1 MKKIHLFVIL
11 IVGIAI
17 FVIAST
23 AGDASVYVT
32 FTEASSLQQTGSDQ
46 SVHVVGQLTR
56 DEKGIITG
64 IDHSDKLSFSFT
76 MQDQSMEVRTVLYNE
91 PMPPDFE
98 RSEQVVVI
106 GKMKGDVFL
115 AEKILL
121 KCPSKYQEN
130 EVNV

>member
-1 MKKIHLFVIL
+1 MKKFHLFIIL
-11 IVGIAI
+11 VVGIAI

-23 AGDASVYVT
+23 AGDASVYVS
-32 FTEASSLQQTGSDQ
+32 FEEALQMQQKGQDE

-56 DEKGIITG
+56 NENGEITG
-64 IDHSDKLSFSFT
+64 LDHSDKLSFSFQ
-76 MQDQSMEVRTVLYNE
+76 MVDQQQTVKTVIYNE

-106 GKMKGDVFL
+106 GKMKGEVFL

-121 KCPSKYQEN
+121 KCPSKYEEK
-130 EVNV
+130 EVQA

>member
-1 MKKIHLFVIL
+1 MKKFHLFIIL
-11 IVGIAI
+11 VVGVAI

-23 AGDASVYVT
+23 AGDASVYVS
-32 FTEASSLQQTGSDQ
+32 FNEANTMQAQGENE

-56 DEKGIITG
+56 NDQGTIVGINQ
-64 IDHSDKLSFSFT
+64 SDKLSFSFQ
-76 MQDQSMEVRTVLYNE
+76 MVDQQNNVRTVVYNE

-106 GKMKGDVFL
+106 GKMKGEVFL

-121 KCPSKYQEN
+121 KCPSKYEEKEIQA
-130 EVNV
+130 

>member
-1 MKKIHLFVIL
+1 MKKVHLFVIL

-32 FTEASSLQQTGSDQ
+32 FEEALSLQQNGQDQ
-46 SVHVVGQLTR
+46 SVHVVGTLTR
-56 DEKGIITG
+56 DAQGAITG
-64 IDHSDKLSFSFT
+64 IDHGDKLSFSFT
-76 MQDQSMEVRTVLYNE
+76 MQDQSMAVRTVLYNE

-130 EVNV
+130 QVNV